1 MSGILF
7 SSNDKTDE
15 EILNQLSKSW
25 FSRTHSMAAMISGAN
40 NEAVVLKTF
49 SKLRYLKSIFEI
61 GLKNKMYPWTV
72 ESPASI
78 VVVGSDEM
86 KTLWHQL
93 KLKLELPQ
101 RERERE

>member
-1 MSGILF
+1 MKLWS
-7 SSNDKTDE
+7 
-15 EILNQLSKSW
+15 
-25 FSRTHSMAAMISGAN
+25 
-40 NEAVVLKTF
+40 KTF
-49 SKLRYLKSIFEI
+49 YKLRYLKSIFEI
-61 GLKNKMYPWTV
+61 GLLENKMYPWTV

-86 KTLWHQL
+86 KKLWHQL